1 MSSRFLRFFVL
12 AALLLLIP
20 SFVYLSHRRADA
32 VRDPHTGEWILSGI
46 MQSVQGYN
54 PSLMSTATTTP
65 FFDMGEWGK
74 LITTKEALSSLQ
86 MAENAVIATTTT
98 TTQASLPTSEVA
110 VDGAYAPK
118 MTNAT
123 AKYVQPTH

>member
-1 MSSRFLRFFVL
+1 M
-12 AALLLLIP
+12 
-20 SFVYLSHRRADA
+20 
-32 VRDPHTGEWILSGI
+32 RDPHTGEWILSGI